1 MAMFITNTVLQN
13 LITFLAPVVAI
24 GLVIFVVVMSIKKIS
39 GKSTVKEI
47 IGGALFFLL
56 MLGLMYAAGSFQIY
70 GNLFKNVVNGAIT
83 NVSGDANTILTPDD
97 NNNVPTPGDK

>member
-1 MAMFITNTVLQN
+1 
-13 LITFLAPVVAI
+13 
-24 GLVIFVVVMSIKKIS
+24 
-39 GKSTVKEI
+39 
-47 IGGALFFLL
+47 